1 MRDFEYL
8 KAILETFDS
17 VSIESS
23 PYATNNRQSRTRWRT
38 WMRKTMTRRDA
49 LKLGTSIAI
58 SAAAAPLLGT
68 QSGAAAQPAHTG
80 RFEQPESDTM
90 PNSIAGSTNR
100 ATDSTDEIC
109 FMRAVDILELL
120 RNKKLS
126 AREVMQAH
134 LKQINRV
141 NSKVNAI
148 VTLVP
153 EQELM
158 AQAAAADDALAK
170 GKWLGP
176 LHGLPVGVKDLHE
189 THGIRTTF
197 GSPLHRD
204 FVPDFDCRVV
214 QRERAAGAIVI
225 GKTNVPEFGLG
236 SQTFNKV
243 FGPTRNPYDLTK
255 TCGGSTGGGAVALAT
270 GMVPL
275 ADGSDMGG
283 SLRNP
288 PNFCNVVGLRP
299 SPGRVSNVPTRLGWF
314 TLSVPGPVA
323 RNVTDCAY
331 FLSVL
336 AGFDHHSPI
345 SIDQPGDQF
354 AQPLGRRSFKGVR
367 VAMFKGLGLPWE
379 PEVKTAVQAQRK
391 VFESLGCIVEDAEPD
406 FSDANECFLAWRHWS
421 TELAYG
427 DLMATHGDQLNE
439 YVHWHVEEGRK
450 LTGPY
455 LARVEAKRTT
465 LFQRLCGFKSEYDFF
480 ILPVNQVLPFDVNT
494 HYPTE
499 IAGVKMENYLAWMKS
514 AYYISAAGNPAMSV
528 PCAFSASGLPIGI
541 QIVGRHHDD
550 WGVLQL
556 AYAFEQATGI
566 GRRRPGIV

>member
-1 MRDFEYL
+1 
-8 KAILETFDS
+8 
-17 VSIESS
+17 
-23 PYATNNRQSRTRWRT
+23 
-38 WMRKTMTRRDA
+38 MTRRDA
-49 LKLGTSIAI
+49 LKLGTGAAI
-58 SAAAAPLLGT
+58 SAAAIPLL
-68 QSGAAAQPAHTG
+68 SAQG
-80 RFEQPESDTM
+80 KQPGPDMM
-90 PNSIAGSTNR
+90 PNSVPGPANGMS
-100 ATDSTDEIC
+100 DPSDEIC
-109 FMRAVDILELL
+109 FMRAVDILDLI
-120 RNKKLS
+120 RKKKLS
-126 AREVMQAH
+126 AREVLQAH

-141 NSKVNAI
+141 NPKVNAL

-153 EQELM
+153 EDVLM
-158 AQAAAADDALAK
+158 AQAAAADEALAK
-170 GKWLGP
+170 GRWLGP

-189 THGIRTTF
+189 TKGIRTTF

-204 FVPDFDCRVV
+204 YVPDFDCRVV
-214 QRERAAGAIVI
+214 QHEKEAGAIVI

-255 TCGGSTGGGAVALAT
+255 TCGGSTGGGAVALAS

-299 SPGRVSNVPTRLGWF
+299 SPGRVSNMPARLGWF

-323 RNVTDCAY
+323 RSVTDCAF

-336 AGFDHHSPI
+336 AGWDHHSPI
-345 SIDQPGDQF
+345 SIDQPGAQF
-354 AQPLGRRSFKGVR
+354 AGPLGARSFKGVR
-367 VAMFKGLGLPWE
+367 VAMFKGLGLPWD

-427 DLMATHGDQLNE
+427 DLVPTHGDQLNE

-455 LARVEAKRTT
+455 LARVEAKRTA
-465 LFQRLCGFKSEYDFF
+465 LYQRLCGFKGEYEFF

-499 IAGVKMENYLAWMKS
+499 IAGIKMENYLAWMKS
-514 AYYISAAGNPAMSV
+514 AYYISVTGNPAMSV
-528 PCAFSASGLPIGI
+528 PCAFSASGVPIGI

-556 AYAFEQATGI
+556 GYAFEQATNI
-566 GRRRPGIV
+566 GRRRPGVV